1 MLSRRNN
8 DTTGSFPELGELG
21 HLLSTRRAVFDGEI
35 VALERGDRPSFAL
48 LQQRLHVAA
57 PTARLLAA
65 VPVAYYVFDVLHL
78 DGMSLL
84 DARTSSAGTSWS
96 SLA

>member
-1 MLSRRNN
+1 VSWAISCRPGGRCS
-8 DTTGSFPELGELG
+8 TGRSSPWSG
-21 HLLSTRRAVFDGEI
+21 
-35 VALERGDRPSFAL
+35 GDRPSFAL
-48 LQQRLHVAA
+48 LQQRLHVAG